1 MTAPKAAP
9 SKLAIA
15 AERYAAAG
23 WHVFPLGVRSKKPL
37 LSGGAGFLSATTDLE
52 QIRRWWAQTPN
63 ANIGLWPGQSGLV
76 VLDIDG
82 PGGEQGAREMGA
94 LSQPTLV
101 CTTGRADG
109 GRHLYFR
116 RPDFSVSNC
125 DLAPNFEVRGDAGYV
140 VAPPS
145 VHPSGA
151 VYRWL
156 GKADEIREL
165 PPRVLAFLRTAQS
178 GAAARTE
185 GQRTAAREILLAES
199 IPEGGRNNAL
209 TRYAGRLISHGI
221 PEDEA
226 LVMLS
231 AVNAQRC
238 RPPLPQQEINAI
250 VANIAAR
257 ETAKRATAG
266 GTMLELVDQN
276 APPPPDDAED
286 VDALP
291 SFRDLA
297 AEQITAAKALNR
309 RDLTD
314 APTWGW
320 SELRTL
326 AGPMLPGELVV
337 VGASTGNGKS
347 TLLMSQMDH
356 LAGTQVATLYVPLEV
371 DPEAC
376 RWRWAAWKLGLDFVP
391 IARGEW
397 WKLPEGSQEAIDTV
411 LDEQEQNP
419 FVHFATP
426 KRITLPEL
434 ARWCR
439 KGVDE
444 YGVRSIMLDHFHRM
458 DFGSDARSMRVT
470 VTEVARKLKDLAR
483 DLNVSLIAAAQFN
496 RAGDK
501 LDPYLPPSIDRLKES
516 SGIGEEAD
524 HVYML
529 SRRLRPDVTEADV
542 KAFRLGHKSE
552 RDLMDPGT
560 MAVTCRKH
568 RLDDSARDR
577 TILLGVSR
585 GKIASKAQSWRSDAA

>member
-1 MTAPKAAP
+1 MTARLHAA
-9 SKLAIA
+9 SRLAVA
-15 AERYAAAG
+15 AERYAAQG
-23 WHVFPLGVRSKKPL
+23 WHVFPLVPRGKTPL
-37 LSGGAGFLSATTDLE
+37 LKGGAGFLSATTDLE
-52 QIRRWWAQTPN
+52 QIRAWWARTPE

-82 PGGEQGAREMGA
+82 PNGENGARKLGA
-94 LSQPTLV
+94 LAQPTLI
-101 CTTGRADG
+101 CTTGRPDG

-156 GKADEIREL
+156 GKADEIISL
-165 PPRVLAFLRTAQS
+165 PPQVLALLRAAQS
-178 GAAARTE
+178 GAASRTE
-185 GQRTAAREILLAES
+185 EQRTAARDILLADT
-199 IPEGGRNNAL
+199 IAQGGRNNAL

-238 RPPLPQQEINAI
+238 RPPLPQHEVNAI
-250 VANIAAR
+250 VVNIAAR
-257 ETAKRATAG
+257 ETAKRATSG
-266 GTMLELVDQN
+266 GTVLELVDQN
-276 APPPPDDAED
+276 APPPPDDALDPETAD
-286 VDALP
+286 TLP
-291 SFRDLA
+291 DFRDLA
-297 AEQITAAKALNR
+297 ISQITAAKALNR

-320 SELRTL
+320 TDLRNL

-376 RWRWAAWKLGLDFVP
+376 RWRWACWKLGIDFVP
-391 IARGEW
+391 VARGEW
-397 WKLPEGSQEAIDTV
+397 WKLPEGTQEAIDGV
-411 LDEQEQNP
+411 LDEQDQNP

-439 KGVDE
+439 KGVDD
-444 YGVRSIMLDHFHRM
+444 YGVRAIMLDHFHRM

-470 VTEVARKLKDLAR
+470 VTEVARRLKDLAR
-483 DLNVSLIAAAQFN
+483 ELNVALIAAAQFN
-496 RAGDK
+496 RGGDK
-501 LDPYLPPSIDRLKES
+501 LDPYMPPSIDRLKES

-529 SRRLRPDVTEADV
+529 SRRLRPDVSESDL

-577 TILLGVSR
+577 TILLGVSG
-585 GKIASKAQSWRSDAA
+585 GKVMGKAREQY